1 MRNNKNM
8 IFLLISLSMLI
19 FPIFMIPSVYS
30 AEIQG
35 TDVPK
40 SSQMLS
46 NPISVAIYD
55 DANTTVP
62 SYAGPVTL
70 TNNHSNIQTALLTA
84 GYEVTLLSTN
94 QIYNHELQTAKYDIF
109 IIADHM
115 PKTNITNFVKEYW
128 LGGGSLLSMDSALS
142 FLCYA
147 GILPPESVGDEGLGT
162 YWYYQSSTIQN
173 ITTRHPVSKS
183 YSVDDTFTIS
193 NPTLSATID
202 WAALQGTSIA
212 SELVKIA
219 TIPGFPN
226 AATVVAYDPQ
236 SRGGKVVYIVNHRDL
251 EDDAILIDA
260 IEWLCPRPKGRIAF
274 DLSHIPR
281 LGVDNWDDIAAY
293 PGYYE
298 TWRDDLVSRGYLFD
312 KLYPTVSAN
321 FTSSRLDPYDMLVI
335 VSPDSDYSTIDRST
349 VTNWVNNGGGLLVL
363 GENPLLSDFAVTNAR
378 INYLLDAFDLELNQS
393 FGIGTTALGL
403 PEEHP
408 IAEGCTDV
416 TMYATG
422 AVNITGSAYN
432 LWDFGSNVIIA
443 GQDSASGRII
453 VIGDMNW
460 CADGNIATTD
470 NEQFA
475 INVANWLTASKAEV
489 LLYVDEPYSPNYYR
503 TPVSNALNELGID
516 FYLTFDDY
524 YLNLSLNLYD
534 WKIVII
540 DNPWKA
546 FSTSVLTTLN
556 EYVKE
561 GGRLLMS
568 TFRVDL
574 IPTHPLWARLGFAFE
589 QEQPGSSSLY
599 IWAATHAIFN
609 VPVDYG
615 AARFDPIRDYGD
627 EGDLLRVYPNATAL
641 AGYTATETANNS
653 NIVLGNGGKTLYNG
667 YLIDQFSGDL
677 DDSTYADNFE
687 LWVNEIAFMWAQT
700 LPPETPPGIPGYDM
714 FIVLGSIFLVMGL
727 MAVITVK
734 KKHIKH

>member
-40 SSQMLS
+40 SSQMLK
-46 NPISVAIYD
+46 NPIRVAIYD
-55 DANTTVP
+55 EHNVTRPFYSGV
-62 SYAGPVTL
+62 GTL
-70 TNNHSNIQTALLTA
+70 TNNFTNIQTALLVA
-84 GYEVTLLSTN
+84 GYEVTTLSTN
-94 QIYNHELQTAKYDIF
+94 QIYNHELQSARYDVF
-109 IIADHM
+109 VMVDQM
-115 PKTNITNFVKEYW
+115 PKANITNYVKEYW
-128 LGGGSLLSMDSALS
+128 LGGGSLLSLDSAVS
-142 FLCYA
+142 FICYS
-147 GILPPESVGDEGLGT
+147 GILPLESAGDDGFLT
-162 YWYYQSSTIQN
+162 YWSYQFSSVQN
-173 ITTRHPVSKS
+173 ITVRHPVSRA
-183 YSVDDTFTIS
+183 YNVNDTFT
-193 NPTLSATID
+193 TYYGDFATFS
-202 WAALQGTSIA
+202 WTSLQGTSIA
-212 SELVKIA
+212 SELVKVA
-219 TIPGFPN
+219 TISGN
-226 AATVVAYDPQ
+226 ADSVTVVAFNPQ
-236 SRGGKVVYIVNHRDL
+236 SEGGKVVHISTRQDL
-251 EDDAILIDA
+251 EDDAILLDA
-260 IEWLCPRPKGRIAF
+260 IEWLCPRPKARILF
-274 DLSHIPR
+274 DLSH
-281 LGVDNWDDIAAY
+281 LSYYGLDSWDDVVLSTVYGI
-293 PGYYE
+293 
-298 TWRDDLVSRGYLFD
+298 WRDTLVSRGYTID
-312 KLYPTVSAN
+312 KLYPSILGNLTASN
-321 FTSSRLDPYDMLVI
+321 LLPYDMLFICMPRNNFTSNEVAAVTQW
-335 VSPDSDYSTIDRST
+335 VS
-349 VTNWVNNGGGLLVL
+349 NGGGLIAI
-363 GENPLLSDFAVTNAR
+363 GENSAFIDENNN
-378 INYLLDAFDLELNQS
+378 INYLYGNYDLQLLSITETNGATYFVEHPTTEACTEITAFGPGSINYSGDAF
-393 FGIGTTALGL
+393 
-403 PEEHP
+403 P
-408 IAEGCTDV
+408 IWGHDASEIYV
-416 TMYATG
+416 
-422 AVNITGSAYN
+422 
-432 LWDFGSNVIIA
+432 A
-443 GQDSASGRII
+443 GQEYGNGRI
-453 VIGDMNW
+453 VLMSEVSPFRD
-460 CADGNIATTD
+460 TD
-470 NEQFA
+470 INDVSNLQYA